1 MKKRVSDILG
11 TYTDPIPIE
20 LIRAFEV
27 QKCVLLAGAGV
38 SRRCLTRDRQRL
50 PDWEGLL
57 SRLLDWASERRLIR
71 KRTISDMRKLTT
83 SQQHLLVAE
92 ELIDLLGNSAI
103 HDFLSEVFDPD
114 GMVPSRLHELLVTTP
129 FRWLFTTNYDN
140 LLERAFISIHNRH
153 IESLTTDDL
162 KRLNNISSYSRVIVK
177 LHGDLEKPET
187 IVLGQRRY
195 QVLFSS
201 RHYNRF
207 LENVFS
213 QNSVLMV
220 GYGLN
225 DADILLAIDRLA
237 TISRSMPHFLLSKR
251 GERSSIEKKRLSL
264 DRNIHL
270 IEYDDYFGYHNHI
283 DTFLTG
289 LNVAIGNEN
298 ALSRVRAELRCRIQV
313 HYPHERQSD
322 GLFVWN
328 FIFRQ
333 GAITLHIGTQHDK
346 QLSVLETSITEG
358 LYAIDYL
365 LFIVDD
371 KCLGKENRFLKLLK
385 RAIKAAP
392 KKNVQIVFLVIGAS
406 RRPKFL
412 KENNQHPCFFVEE
425 QFSEKDLL
433 VLRSYIAQDIT
444 VGLQQP

>member
-1 MKKRVSDILG
+1 MYV
-11 TYTDPIPIE
+11 
-20 LIRAFEV
+20 
-27 QKCVLLAGAGV
+27 LAGAGV
-38 SRRCLTRDRQRL
+38 GRRCLTRDRQRL
-50 PDWEGLL
+50 PDWKGLL
-57 SRLLDWASERRLIR
+57 SRLVEWASERGLIG
-71 KRTISDMRKLTT
+71 KRTISDIRKLIKN
-83 SQQHLLVAE
+83 QQHLLVAE
-92 ELIDLLGNSAI
+92 ELIDLLGNSTI

-114 GMVPSRLHELLVTTP
+114 GMVPSKLHELLVITP

-153 IESLTTDDL
+153 IDSLTTDDL
-162 KRLNNISSYSRVIVK
+162 KSLNKISNYPRVIVK

-207 LENVFS
+207 LEDVFS
-213 QNSVLMV
+213 HNSVLMV

-225 DADILLAIDRLA
+225 DADILLPIDRLA
-237 TISRSMPHFLLSKR
+237 TISKSMPHFLLSKH
-251 GERSSIEKKRLSL
+251 GDRSSIEKKRLSL

-270 IEYDDYFGYHNHI
+270 IEYYDYFGYHNHI

-298 ALSRVRAELRCRIQV
+298 ALSRVRADLRCRIQV
-313 HYPHERQSD
+313 HYPHERQMD

-333 GAITLHIGTQHDK
+333 GAITLSEGPQHDK
-346 QLSVLETSITEG
+346 QLSELEQSLTKG
-358 LYAIDYL
+358 LYATDYL

-385 RAIKAAP
+385 RSMKVAP
-392 KKNVQIVFLVIGAS
+392 TRNVQIIFLVIGAS
-406 RRPKFL
+406 KRPEFL
-412 KENNQHPCFFVEE
+412 IKNNQHPCFFIREA
-425 QFSEKDLL
+425 FSEKDLL
-433 VLRSYIAQDIT
+433 VLRSYIAQQIA
-444 VGLQQP
+444 VGSGQP